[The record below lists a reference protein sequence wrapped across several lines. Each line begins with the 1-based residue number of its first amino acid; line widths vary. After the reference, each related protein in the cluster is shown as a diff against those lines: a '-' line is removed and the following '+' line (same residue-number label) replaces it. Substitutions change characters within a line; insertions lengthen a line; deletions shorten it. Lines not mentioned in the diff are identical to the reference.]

1 MSSYMIVDSN
11 ECSNNSCSSPQGYFQ
26 IKNLFNEL
34 KTEVDKANARHN
46 LGIGDTWNIKW
57 GNITGYIERQTDL
70 TQYLNNFIIVY
81 KEEINQTIE
90 ELQSKL
96 ENKIQEQV
104 DLLEEDRQE
113 IERLIN
119 TIDQFKQELRDLVNP
134 FNQPYTNSDN
144 PSIST
149 VGEALDQLLYKE
161 LTIQSTVTPNIAEI
175 GETVPEVKFSWKYNK
190 NVTQQ
195 SFDGTDIGLD
205 IREVALQDVT
215 STTSKSLQ
223 AFDGKNTKKVVM
235 SITFKLASYY
245 GVSESTPTNSEE
257 IISRFT
263 RDLNFYKGSSVTIT
277 AQDNQYIYLMLPKSM
292 GQVQFYVGG
301 FEGGFQ
307 IVDPNFQFTKNGVT
321 NSYILYKSDN
331 PGLGT
336 TTINTK

>member
-57 GNITGYIERQTDL
+57 GNITGFIEKQTDL
-70 TQYLNNFIIVY
+70 TQYLDTFI
-81 KEEINQTIE
+81 T
-90 ELQSKL
+90 
-96 ENKIQEQV
+96 
-104 DLLEEDRQE
+104 
-113 IERLIN
+113 
-119 TIDQFKQELRDLVNP
+119 ELRDLVNP

-149 VGEALDQLLYKE
+149 VGEALDQLLYKG

-223 AFDGKNTKKVVM
+223 AFDGENTKKVVM

>member
-34 KTEVDKANARHN
+34 KTEVDKANARQN

-57 GNITGYIERQTDL
+57 GNITGFIEKQTDL
-70 TQYLNNFIIVY
+70 TQYLDTFI
-81 KEEINQTIE
+81 T
-90 ELQSKL
+90 
-96 ENKIQEQV
+96 
-104 DLLEEDRQE
+104 
-113 IERLIN
+113 
-119 TIDQFKQELRDLVNP
+119 ELRDLVNP

-144 PSIST
+144 PSVST

-190 NVTQQ
+190 NITQQ
-195 SFDGTDIGLD
+195 SFDGTDIGLN
-205 IREVALQDVT
+205 IREVSLQDVT

-223 AFDGKNTKKVVM
+223 AFDGENTKKVVM

>member
-34 KTEVDKANARHN
+34 KTEVDKANARQN

-57 GNITGYIERQTDL
+57 GNITGFIEKQTDL
-70 TQYLNNFIIVY
+70 TQYLDTFI
-81 KEEINQTIE
+81 T
-90 ELQSKL
+90 
-96 ENKIQEQV
+96 
-104 DLLEEDRQE
+104 
-113 IERLIN
+113 
-119 TIDQFKQELRDLVNP
+119 ELRDLVNP

-144 PSIST
+144 PSVST

-190 NVTQQ
+190 NITQQ

-223 AFDGKNTKKVVM
+223 AFDGENTKKVVM

-245 GVSESTPTNSEE
+245 GVSENTPTNSEE

>member
-34 KTEVDKANARHN
+34 KTEVDKANARQN

-57 GNITGYIERQTDL
+57 GNITGFIEKQTDL
-70 TQYLNNFIIVY
+70 TQYLDTFI
-81 KEEINQTIE
+81 T
-90 ELQSKL
+90 
-96 ENKIQEQV
+96 
-104 DLLEEDRQE
+104 
-113 IERLIN
+113 
-119 TIDQFKQELRDLVNP
+119 ELRDLVNP

-144 PSIST
+144 PSVST

-190 NVTQQ
+190 NITQQ
-195 SFDGTDIGLD
+195 SFDGTDIGLN

-223 AFDGKNTKKVVM
+223 AFDGENTKKVVM

>member
-11 ECSNNSCSSPQGYFQ
+11 ECSSNSCSSQQGYFQ

-46 LGIGDTWNIKW
+46 LGIGDAWNIKW
-57 GNITGYIERQTDL
+57 GNITGFIEKQTDL
-70 TQYLNNFIIVY
+70 TQYLDTFII
-81 KEEINQTIE
+81 
-90 ELQSKL
+90 
-96 ENKIQEQV
+96 
-104 DLLEEDRQE
+104 
-113 IERLIN
+113 
-119 TIDQFKQELRDLVNP
+119 ELRDLVNP

-190 NVTQQ
+190 NITQQ
-195 SFDGTDIGLD
+195 SLDDTDIDLD
-205 IREVALQDVT
+205 IREIALQDVT

-257 IISRFT
+257 IINRFT

-307 IVDPNFQFTKNGVT
+307 IVNPNFQFTKNGVT

>member
-26 IKNLFNEL
+26 IKNLFSEL
-34 KTEVDKANARHN
+34 KTEADKANARQN
-46 LGIGDTWNIKW
+46 LGIGDAQNIKW

-70 TQYLNNFIIVY
+70 TQYLDTFI
-81 KEEINQTIE
+81 T
-90 ELQSKL
+90 
-96 ENKIQEQV
+96 
-104 DLLEEDRQE
+104 
-113 IERLIN
+113 
-119 TIDQFKQELRDLVNP
+119 ELRDLVNP

-223 AFDGKNTKKVVM
+223 AFDGENTKKVVM

>member
-34 KTEVDKANARHN
+34 KTEVDKANARQN

-57 GNITGYIERQTDL
+57 GNITGFIEKQTDL
-70 TQYLNNFIIVY
+70 TQYLDTFI
-81 KEEINQTIE
+81 T
-90 ELQSKL
+90 
-96 ENKIQEQV
+96 
-104 DLLEEDRQE
+104 
-113 IERLIN
+113 
-119 TIDQFKQELRDLVNP
+119 ELRDLVNP

-144 PSIST
+144 PSVST

-190 NVTQQ
+190 NITQQ

-223 AFDGKNTKKVVM
+223 AFDGENTKKVVM

-257 IISRFT
+257 IINRFT
-263 RDLNFYKGSSVTIT
+263 RDLNFHKGSSVTIT

>member
-1 MSSYMIVDSN
+1 MIVDSN

-26 IKNLFNEL
+26 IKNLFGEL

-46 LGIGDTWNIKW
+46 LGIGDAWNIKW
-57 GNITGYIERQTDL
+57 GNITGYIEKQTDL
-70 TQYLNNFIIVY
+70 TQYLDTFV
-81 KEEINQTIE
+81 T
-90 ELQSKL
+90 
-96 ENKIQEQV
+96 
-104 DLLEEDRQE
+104 
-113 IERLIN
+113 
-119 TIDQFKQELRDLVNP
+119 ELRDLVNP

-161 LTIQSTVTPNIAEI
+161 LIIQSTVTPNIVEI

-190 NVTQQ
+190 NITQQ
-195 SFDGTDIGLD
+195 SFDDTDIDLD

-257 IISRFT
+257 IINRFT
-263 RDLNFYKGSSVTIT
+263 KDLNFHKGSSITIT

-307 IVDPNFQFTKNGVT
+307 IVNPNFQFTKNGVT

-336 TTINTK
+336 TTINIK

>member
-34 KTEVDKANARHN
+34 KTEVDKANARQN

-57 GNITGYIERQTDL
+57 GNITGFIEKQTDL
-70 TQYLNNFIIVY
+70 TQYLDTFI
-81 KEEINQTIE
+81 T
-90 ELQSKL
+90 
-96 ENKIQEQV
+96 
-104 DLLEEDRQE
+104 
-113 IERLIN
+113 
-119 TIDQFKQELRDLVNP
+119 ELRDLVNP

-144 PSIST
+144 PSVST

-190 NVTQQ
+190 NITQQ

-223 AFDGKNTKKVVM
+223 AFDGENTKKVVM

>member
-46 LGIGDTWNIKW
+46 LGIGDAWNIKW
-57 GNITGYIERQTDL
+57 GNITGFIEKQTDL
-70 TQYLNNFIIVY
+70 TQYLDTFI
-81 KEEINQTIE
+81 T
-90 ELQSKL
+90 
-96 ENKIQEQV
+96 
-104 DLLEEDRQE
+104 
-113 IERLIN
+113 
-119 TIDQFKQELRDLVNP
+119 ELRDLVNP

-223 AFDGKNTKKVVM
+223 AFDGENTKKVVM

>member
-11 ECSNNSCSSPQGYFQ
+11 ECSNNSCSSPYGYFQ
-26 IKNLFNEL
+26 IKNLVNEL
-34 KTEVDKANARHN
+34 KTEADKANARHN
-46 LGIGDTWNIKW
+46 LGIGDAWNIKW

-70 TQYLNNFIIVY
+70 TQYLDTFV
-81 KEEINQTIE
+81 T
-90 ELQSKL
+90 
-96 ENKIQEQV
+96 
-104 DLLEEDRQE
+104 
-113 IERLIN
+113 
-119 TIDQFKQELRDLVNP
+119 ELRDLVNP

-144 PSIST
+144 PSVST

-190 NVTQQ
+190 NITQQ

-223 AFDGKNTKKVVM
+223 AFDGETTKKVVM

>member
-34 KTEVDKANARHN
+34 KTEVDKANARQN

-57 GNITGYIERQTDL
+57 GNITGFIEKQTDL
-70 TQYLNNFIIVY
+70 TQYIDTFI
-81 KEEINQTIE
+81 T
-90 ELQSKL
+90 
-96 ENKIQEQV
+96 
-104 DLLEEDRQE
+104 
-113 IERLIN
+113 
-119 TIDQFKQELRDLVNP
+119 ELRDLVNP

-149 VGEALDQLLYKE
+149 VGEALDQLLYKG

-195 SFDGTDIGLD
+195 SFDGTDIGLN

-223 AFDGKNTKKVVM
+223 AFDGENTKKVVM

>member
-34 KTEVDKANARHN
+34 KTEVDKANARYN
-46 LGIGDTWNIKW
+46 LGIGDAWNIKW
-57 GNITGYIERQTDL
+57 GNITGFIEKQTDL
-70 TQYLNNFIIVY
+70 TQYLDTFI
-81 KEEINQTIE
+81 T
-90 ELQSKL
+90 
-96 ENKIQEQV
+96 
-104 DLLEEDRQE
+104 
-113 IERLIN
+113 
-119 TIDQFKQELRDLVNP
+119 ELRDLVNP

-144 PSIST
+144 PSVST

-190 NVTQQ
+190 NITQQ

-223 AFDGKNTKKVVM
+223 AFDGENTKKVVM

-257 IISRFT
+257 IINRFT

>member
-34 KTEVDKANARHN
+34 KTEADKANARHN
-46 LGIGDTWNIKW
+46 LGIGDTQNIKW
-57 GNITGYIERQTDL
+57 GNITGFIEKQTDL
-70 TQYLNNFIIVY
+70 TQYLDTFI
-81 KEEINQTIE
+81 T
-90 ELQSKL
+90 
-96 ENKIQEQV
+96 
-104 DLLEEDRQE
+104 
-113 IERLIN
+113 
-119 TIDQFKQELRDLVNP
+119 ELRDLVNP

-149 VGEALDQLLYKE
+149 VGEALDQLLYKG

-205 IREVALQDVT
+205 IREVTLQDVT

-223 AFDGKNTKKVVM
+223 AFDGENTKKVVM

>member
-34 KTEVDKANARHN
+34 KTEVDKANARQN

-57 GNITGYIERQTDL
+57 GNITGFIEKQTDL
-70 TQYLNNFIIVY
+70 TQYLDTFI
-81 KEEINQTIE
+81 T
-90 ELQSKL
+90 
-96 ENKIQEQV
+96 
-104 DLLEEDRQE
+104 
-113 IERLIN
+113 
-119 TIDQFKQELRDLVNP
+119 ELRDLVNP

-144 PSIST
+144 PSVST

-190 NVTQQ
+190 NITQQ

-223 AFDGKNTKKVVM
+223 AFDGENTKKVVM

-257 IISRFT
+257 IINRFT